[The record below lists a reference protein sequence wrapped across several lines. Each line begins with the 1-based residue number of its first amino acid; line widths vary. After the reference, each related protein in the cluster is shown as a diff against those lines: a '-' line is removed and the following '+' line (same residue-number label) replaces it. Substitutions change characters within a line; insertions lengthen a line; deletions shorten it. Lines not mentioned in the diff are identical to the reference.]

1 MNNLI
6 ELKHISKDFKNKK
19 LKVLKNISYKFILG
33 NIYSIMGPSGSGKS
47 TLLNL
52 ISLIDHPSNGSILIN
67 GSKINSL
74 DQEQNDI
81 FRSKNIGI
89 VYQDKNLLNDFTL
102 LENVYLAKLATTNDK
117 YLAIKEAKKIIKSVG
132 LSSRMDHYPSELSG
146 GEAQR
151 TAICRALIN
160 SPKIILADEP
170 TGNLDQKN
178 SKIIFN
184 MLLKLKNKNRI
195 IIYAT
200 HNRYFADMADCK
212 IKMIDGKM
220 IITNERINSKN
231 I

>member
-1 MNNLI
+1 MNNII
-6 ELKHISKDFKNKK
+6 ELKNISKDFKNKR

-102 LENVYLAKLATTNDK
+102 LENVYLAKLATTNNK
-117 YLAIKEAKKIIKSVG
+117 YLAINKLIK
-132 LSSRMDHYPSELSG
+132 
-146 GEAQR
+146 
-151 TAICRALIN
+151 
-160 SPKIILADEP
+160 
-170 TGNLDQKN
+170 
-178 SKIIFN
+178 
-184 MLLKLKNKNRI
+184 
-195 IIYAT
+195 
-200 HNRYFADMADCK
+200 
-212 IKMIDGKM
+212 
-220 IITNERINSKN
+220 TN
-231 I
+231 

>member
-6 ELKHISKDFKNKK
+6 ELKNISKDFKNKR

-33 NIYSIMGPSGSGKS
+33 KIYSIMGPSGSGKS

-67 GSKINSL
+67 GSKINYL

-117 YLAIKEAKKIIKSVG
+117 YIAI
-132 LSSRMDHYPSELSG
+132 
-146 GEAQR
+146 
-151 TAICRALIN
+151 
-160 SPKIILADEP
+160 
-170 TGNLDQKN
+170 
-178 SKIIFN
+178 
-184 MLLKLKNKNRI
+184 
-195 IIYAT
+195 
-200 HNRYFADMADCK
+200 
-212 IKMIDGKM
+212 
-220 IITNERINSKN
+220 
-231 I
+231 

>member
-200 HNRYFADMADCK
+200 HNRYFADMSDCK
-212 IKMIDGKM
+212 LSLIDGK
-220 IITNERINSKN
+220 IITINARN
-231 I
+231 